1 MREMYRDEAAELFCP
16 FRGTSETCFSRRCMM
31 WKDTIDGLGFC
42 LFTSDVRHVETAT
55 ETALTVEICEV

>member
-1 MREMYRDEAAELFCP
+1 MREMYRDEAAELLCP
-16 FRGTSETCFSRRCMM
+16 FGAEFKPCLSRRCMM

-42 LFTSDVRHVETAT
+42 LFTSDVRHVETDP